1 MKTLLV
7 TQADLR
13 ELVHEVGIDALMDQ
27 VIEAV
32 EGAFRAFDTSRTE
45 LRQRDGFTLRNARTG
60 VLEWMPVMRQ
70 GETITIKVVGYNP
83 LNPRRYGVPTIIAT
97 NSVYDCETGHLMAVV
112 DGVLATAL
120 RTGAASAIASRHL
133 ADPDSGV
140 VGLVGCG
147 AQAVTQLHA
156 LSRVFRIQRV
166 LAFDVDPVAQR
177 SFPKRVGFLGL
188 DVRAAPLETVEA
200 EADILCTV
208 TSVGVGEG
216 PVLEDGRLRPWLHVN
231 AVGSDLPGKVE
242 LPRSLLERSLVCP
255 DFLPQALVEGECQQL
270 RPEQIGP
277 GIIEVVQHPERY
289 GDWRKRSTVFD
300 STGFSLEDEAVT
312 RVLTELA
319 RRHGLGMDVELECLA
334 GDAMDPYDSLLPG
347 QEVPPGQEAP
357 GDSRHKVRVA

>member
-13 ELVHEVGIDALMDQ
+13 RLVHEVGIDVLMDR
-27 VIEAV
+27 VIESLKT
-32 EGAFRAFDTSRTE
+32 AFRTFDLARTE
-45 LRQRDGFTLRNARTG
+45 LRQREGFTLRNARTG

-70 GETITIKVVGYNP
+70 GESITIKVVGYNP
-83 LNPRRYGVPTIIAT
+83 MNPRHYGVPTIIAT
-97 NSVYDCETGHLMAVV
+97 NSVYDCATGHLTALV

-133 ADPDSGV
+133 AHPESRV
-140 VGLVGCG
+140 VGLVGAG

-156 LSRVFRIQRV
+156 LSRLFSIERV
-166 LAFDVDPVAQR
+166 LVFDVDPVAQR
-177 SFPKRVGFLGL
+177 SFAGRAAFLGL

-200 EADILCTV
+200 EADIVCTV

-216 PVLEDGRLRPWLHVN
+216 PVLEDGRLKPWVHVN
-231 AVGSDLPGKVE
+231 AVGSDLPGKLE

-277 GIIEVVQHPERY
+277 GIIEVVQHPERF
-289 GDWRKRSTVFD
+289 GEWRERSTVFD

-312 RVLTELA
+312 GVLIELA
-319 RRHGLGMDVELECLA
+319 RRHGLGLDVELECLA
-334 GDAMDPYDSLLPG
+334 GDAMNPYDLLLPEPQG
-347 QEVPPGQEAP
+347 QPGQGAP
-357 GDSRHKVRVA
+357 EGPRPTIRVA